1 MGSGPLTDDI
11 GIVRQL
17 EDSGAA
23 AFVLR
28 PLYEEDIV
36 GEQISTFFHSE
47 GHHDSFSEAASYS
60 PDPQLA
66 PGPDE
71 YLEHLRRVKDAVDV
85 PVFAALDGY
94 SLGGWT
100 SYARLLEQ
108 AGADALE
115 LNLYHA
121 ASDPE
126 TSGAE
131 VERRM
136 FEIVRNVKGGLHIPV
151 AVKLSPL
158 FTAFA
163 HFATQLASA
172 GVDGLT
178 LFTRFHRAD
187 IDVKELEVVRTFPL
201 SDSSELSLRLRGVAA
216 LSGRVQASLAVTG
229 GVHNVL
235 DVVKATMAGAHA
247 VQLVSSLVRNGPGHL
262 RTLQRDLEAWL
273 AENEW
278 SSLDTMRG
286 NMGFDRIPDPAAYE
300 REHFRMMLQ

>member
-1 MGSGPLTDDI
+1 M
-11 GIVRQL
+11 
-17 EDSGAA
+17 
-23 AFVLR
+23 
-28 PLYEEDIV
+28 
-36 GEQISTFFHSE
+36 GEQISAFFHSE
-47 GHHDSFSEAASYS
+47 SHHDSFAEATSYS
-60 PDPQLA
+60 PDPQQA

-85 PVFAALDGY
+85 PVFAALDGH

-136 FEIVRNVKGGLHIPV
+136 LEIVRNVKRALHIPV

-163 HFATQLASA
+163 HFAAQLDLEGA
-172 GVDGLT
+172 DGLT

-187 IDVKELEVVRTFPL
+187 IDVKELEIVRTFPL
-201 SDSSELSLRLRGVAA
+201 SDSSELLLRLRGVAMLA
-216 LSGRVQASLAVTG
+216 GRLRASLAVSG

-235 DVVKATMAGAHA
+235 DVVKATMVGADA
-247 VQLVSSLVRNGPGHL
+247 VQMVSALVRNGPGHL
-262 RTLQRDLEAWL
+262 RTLRTDLEAWL

-278 SSLDTMRG
+278 NSLEQMRG
-286 NMGFDRIPDPAAYE
+286 NMRFDRIPDPAAYE
-300 REHFRMMLQ
+300 RAHFRMTLQ

>member
-1 MGSGPLTDDI
+1 
-11 GIVRQL
+11 
-17 EDSGAA
+17 
-23 AFVLR
+23 
-28 PLYEEDIV
+28 LYEEDIV
-36 GEQISTFFHSE
+36 GEQLSAFFHSE
-47 GHHDSFSEAASYS
+47 SHHDSFAEATSYS
-60 PDPQLA
+60 PDPQQA

-85 PVFAALDGY
+85 PVFAALDGH
-94 SLGGWT
+94 SLGGWS
-100 SYARLLEQ
+100 SYARLLEE
-108 AGADALE
+108 AGANALE

-126 TSGAE
+126 TSGSE

-136 FEIVRNVKGGLHIPV
+136 LEIVRNVKRGLHIPV

-163 HFATQLASA
+163 HFAVQLDSA

-187 IDVKELEVVRTFPL
+187 IDIKELEVVRTFPL

-216 LSGRVQASLAVTG
+216 LAGRLRASLAVTG
-229 GVHNVL
+229 GIHNVD

-247 VQLVSSLVRNGPGHL
+247 VQMVSVLVRNGPGHL
-262 RTLQRDLEAWL
+262 RTLRHDLEAWL
-273 AENEW
+273 TENEW
-278 SSLDTMRG
+278 SSLDQMRG
-286 NMGFDRIPDPAAYE
+286 NMGFDRISDPAGYE
-300 REHFRMMLQ
+300 RAHFRMTLQ